1 MRHAQ
6 QTFRL
11 KKENL
16 TRSLQ
21 ERVDELEAE
30 AQRMAELF
38 STFYNTAMRSSLHRT
53 EPELALLLEDTAT
66 QFLSESVKARD
77 PECQKNTSKKTAS
90 APIQVP
96 DEGLRT
102 STDAIS
108 SADSDIAI
116 FGYQFPSQENRGT
129 AANTRIQGNSRLC
142 ASRFDHGYPGSKR
155 YRPSARYDRRVIWQA
170 PLKQVQLDTDYTYS
184 FQEISFSRRLHR
196 YCLEHTYRLF
206 IRPGTDPRTVYR
218 VFRLV
223 SCIADKSKMQPY
235 FENLLRRRA
244 GESLEI
250 LSLPFYT
257 IGGAGTH
264 YPRKD
269 GSGKPV
275 FPENMRLP
283 KRILGS
289 LPLSVTGALNQ
300 EQSYQGFLDI
310 MGYGGV
316 WFDSY
321 DVETYLKERG
331 IVLDSLSSFVEVEA
345 ATARSHLSSSPLVAA
360 NTFNYQASDIA
371 DNMPTPTDVQE
382 VRILNT
388 TKESQTKVPCEGHL
402 ATSHPTPIAEQ
413 AAPCNST
420 AGVEDQINSVHSNTP
435 SFFFDVQRFLE
446 RKSKSLLNCLS
457 L

>member
-1 MRHAQ
+1 
-6 QTFRL
+6 
-11 KKENL
+11 
-16 TRSLQ
+16 
-21 ERVDELEAE
+21 
-30 AQRMAELF
+30 MAELF
-38 STFYNTAMRSSLHRT
+38 STFYNAAMRSSLHRT

-66 QFLSESVKARD
+66 QFLSESVKARE
-77 PECQKNTSKKTAS
+77 PECQKNTSEKA
-90 APIQVP
+90 APGHIQAP

-108 SADSDIAI
+108 SAYPDTVIL
-116 FGYQFPSQENRGT
+116 GYQFSSQENGGT

-142 ASRFDHGYPGSKR
+142 ASRLNHGYTGSKH
-155 YRPSARYDRRVIWQA
+155 YRPSRRYDGPVTWQA
-170 PLKQVQLDTDYTYS
+170 PLKQVQLDTNYTYS

-206 IRPGTDPRTVYR
+206 IHPAADPRTVYR

-235 FENLLRRRA
+235 FENLLRRGS

-257 IGGAGTH
+257 IGGAGKH

-269 GSGKPV
+269 SSGKSA

-289 LPLSVTGALNQ
+289 LPLPVTGALDQ

-331 IVLDSLSSFVEVEA
+331 IVVGSLSSFVEVEA
-345 ATARSHLSSSPLVAA
+345 ATAHSHLSSSPLVAA
-360 NTFNYQASDIA
+360 TTLNYQASNIA
-371 DNMPTPTDVQE
+371 DSTPNPTDVQE
-382 VRILNT
+382 VHILNT
-388 TKESQTKVPCEGHL
+388 TKKSQTKVSCEGHL
-402 ATSHPTPIAEQ
+402 ATPHPAPIAEQ
-413 AAPCNST
+413 TARCNST
-420 AGVEDQINSVHSNTP
+420 ADVEDQINSVHSDTP

-446 RKSKSLLNCLS
+446 RKSESLLSCRS